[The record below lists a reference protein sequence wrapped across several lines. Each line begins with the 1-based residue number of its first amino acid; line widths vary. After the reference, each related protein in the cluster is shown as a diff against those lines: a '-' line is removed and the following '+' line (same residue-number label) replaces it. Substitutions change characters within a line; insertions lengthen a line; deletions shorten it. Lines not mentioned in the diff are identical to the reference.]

1 MYMKKYSP
9 LVALVIVGV
18 LPIVA
23 NAAPTV
29 ESLINRFHNIVV
41 ALIGVVASLALL
53 VFFWGIVKYIASADD
68 EKSKDSGKRL
78 MIGGVI
84 GLFVM
89 FSVFG
94 LVRFLRE
101 AFEIRNNSDLTPPG
115 LTF

>member
-1 MYMKKYSP
+1 MKKSVLAVVFASVFIGGFP
-9 LVALVIVGV
+9 LFADAAFPLEALIARFGLIVD
-18 LPIVA
+18 
-23 NAAPTV
+23 
-29 ESLINRFHNIVV
+29 S
-41 ALIGVVASLALL
+41 LIGVVASLALL

-94 LVRFLRE
+94 LIRFIRE
-101 AFEIRNNSDLTPPG
+101 AFDINNNSDLNPPG
-115 LTF
+115 LGL